1 MLRNHHFTLPAYPA
15 VWRAPEAIDKGLVF
29 PQQINLPLFN
39 PALNPADNDQFTQMS
54 FFHRQFVN

>member
-1 MLRNHHFTLPAYPA
+1 MIELTKYSLVYETYTADLNAARDVGP
-15 VWRAPEAIDKGLVF
+15 VF
-29 PQQINLPLFN
+29 PQQNNLPLIN